1 MKVAILAGGFGTRIS
16 EETGTRP
23 KPMVEVGSHPILWH
37 IMKIYAAHGLTDF
50 VILGGYKVEFVRNY
64 FLNYARSRSDFTVD
78 LSTGDLIWQRADAE
92 PWRVT
97 VLDTGLD
104 SMTGGRIKRAKDFL
118 ANDTFCL
125 TYGDGVSDI
134 NVTDLVAFHRRM
146 GKACTVTAVA
156 PPGRFGVL
164 ALDPTGE
171 SVTHFREKDQED
183 VGMINGGFFVCEPSI
198 FDVIENDA
206 TVWEQEP
213 LNQLVQ
219 QGQLASYRHRGFWQ
233 SMDTLRDKAMLDK
246 LWDSGKASWKVW
258 E

>member
-1 MKVAILAGGFGTRIS
+1 
-16 EETGTRP
+16 
-23 KPMVEVGSHPILWH
+23 
-37 IMKIYAAHGLTDF
+37 
-50 VILGGYKVEFVRNY
+50 
-64 FLNYARSRSDFTVD
+64 
-78 LSTGDLIWQRADAE
+78 
-92 PWRVT
+92 
-97 VLDTGLD
+97 
-104 SMTGGRIKRAKDFL
+104 
-118 ANDTFCL
+118 
-125 TYGDGVSDI
+125 
-134 NVTDLVAFHRRM
+134 
-146 GKACTVTAVA
+146 
-156 PPGRFGVL
+156 L

-246 LWDSGKASWKVW
+246 LWDSGKAPWKVW
-258 E
+258 D